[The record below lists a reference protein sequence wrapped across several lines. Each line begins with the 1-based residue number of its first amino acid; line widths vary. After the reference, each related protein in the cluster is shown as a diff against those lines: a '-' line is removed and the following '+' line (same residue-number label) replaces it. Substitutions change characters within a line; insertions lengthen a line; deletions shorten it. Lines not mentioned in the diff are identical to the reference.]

1 MREVVDDVELE
12 RPNVLRELLPN
23 VELLP
28 EFARLVTRVPLPLRP
43 KVLRLLPPNVLRLL
57 PPKDPPFLLSI
68 VPPPELYPL

>member
-28 EFARLVTRVPLPLRP
+28 ELARLVTRVPLPLRP
-43 KVLRLLPPNVLRLL
+43 KVLRLPPKVLRLL